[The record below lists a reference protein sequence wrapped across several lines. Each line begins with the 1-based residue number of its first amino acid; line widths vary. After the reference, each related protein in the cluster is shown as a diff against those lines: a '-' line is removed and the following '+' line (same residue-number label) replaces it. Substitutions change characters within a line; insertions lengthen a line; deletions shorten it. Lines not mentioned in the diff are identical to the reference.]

1 MFALKVTDVEV
12 ENCLVG
18 IQWLQFRTSDVFFFL
33 FFDASQYTC
42 CLHSVL
48 TALLSICDISGG
60 NRKACFCLWSSRPYM
75 SALCAQHVSP
85 NEKLNTLNKKYEE
98 PFGAIDFPSIAAN
111 ILAFV
116 RAGFLIRHMQE
127 SVFVE

>member
-1 MFALKVTDVEV
+1 
-12 ENCLVG
+12 
-18 IQWLQFRTSDVFFFL
+18 
-33 FFDASQYTC
+33 
-42 CLHSVL
+42 
-48 TALLSICDISGG
+48 
-60 NRKACFCLWSSRPYM
+60 M

-127 SVFVE
+127 SVFVEWKENEGADWEGGVRELGG